1 VPVLALQGVH
11 LVAPRA
17 NIHHPIRHRG
27 RGRHIAAGG
36 VVLRVASEWGEMGTV
51 PKIKMFPGE
60 RHRERVVSPDEEG
73 RYLAAAR
80 EPLASIGAVLV
91 DSGLRPE
98 ECYRL
103 VW

>member
-1 VPVLALQGVH
+1 
-11 LVAPRA
+11 
-17 NIHHPIRHRG
+17 
-27 RGRHIAAGG
+27 
-36 VVLRVASEWGEMGTV
+36 
-51 PKIKMFPGE
+51 MFPGE